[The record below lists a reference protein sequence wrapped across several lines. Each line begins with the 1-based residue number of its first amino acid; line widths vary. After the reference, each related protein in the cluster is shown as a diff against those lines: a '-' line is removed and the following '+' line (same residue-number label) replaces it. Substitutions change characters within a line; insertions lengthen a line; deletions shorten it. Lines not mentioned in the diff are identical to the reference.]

1 MIRVQNL
8 LHQFG
13 DRVVLDDVSFQ
24 VSKGEVVAVMG
35 ASGGG
40 KTTLLRI
47 LTGLLRPTS
56 GLVQLFDLDL
66 ATASSEAI
74 DRLRSR
80 LGVVFQSAALFD
92 FLNVFENVAFA
103 PRRRERL
110 KGEALAQ
117 RVAEKLALVGLQGT
131 ERLMPDELSGGMRKR
146 VAVAR
151 ALATDPEILFYDE
164 PTSGLDPVTRYSLDQ
179 LIRHV
184 NDTAHATSIV
194 VSHDLHSVLRLADR
208 VLFLHQGRLL
218 ADEPVARFKENPNPV
233 IREIIQKAEAEE
245 LAER

>member
-1 MIRVQNL
+1 MIRVEGL
-8 LHQFG
+8 RHQFG
-13 DRVVLDDVSFQ
+13 DRVVLDEISFE

-47 LTGLLRPTS
+47 LTGLLRPTA
-56 GLVQLFDLDL
+56 GVVRLFDTDL
-66 ATASSEAI
+66 ATARADAI
-74 DRLRSR
+74 DLLRPR
-80 LGVVFQSAALFD
+80 FGIVFQSAALFD

-110 KGEALAQ
+110 RGEALKQ
-117 RVAEKLALVGLQGT
+117 RVAEKLALVGLQDT
-131 ERLMPDELSGGMRKR
+131 ENLMPDELSGGMRKR

-179 LIRHV
+179 LIRDV
-184 NDTAHATSIV
+184 NDAAHATSIV

-218 ADEPVARFKENPNPV
+218 ADEPAERFRENSDPT
-233 IREIIQKAEAEE
+233 IREIIQKAEAET
-245 LAER
+245 LA

>member
-1 MIRVQNL
+1 MIRVEGL
-8 LHQFG
+8 RHQFG
-13 DRVVLDDVSFQ
+13 DRVVLDEISFE
-24 VSKGEVVAVMG
+24 VSKGEVVAIMG

-47 LTGLLRPTS
+47 LTGLLRPTA
-56 GLVQLFDLDL
+56 GVVRLFDTDL
-66 ATASSEAI
+66 ATARADII
-74 DRLRSR
+74 DLLRPR
-80 LGVVFQSAALFD
+80 IGVVFQSAALFD

-110 KGEALAQ
+110 RGEALKQ

-131 ERLMPDELSGGMRKR
+131 ENLMPDELSGGMRKR

-151 ALATDPEILFYDE
+151 ALATEPEVLFYDE

-179 LIRHV
+179 LIRDV
-184 NDTAHATSIV
+184 NDAAHATSIV

-218 ADEPVARFKENPNPV
+218 ADEPVERFKENSDPT
-233 IREIIQKAEAEE
+233 IREIIQKAEAET
-245 LAER
+245 LA

>member
-1 MIRVQNL
+1 MIRVEGL
-8 LHQFG
+8 RHQFG
-13 DRVVLDDVSFQ
+13 DRVVLDEVSFE
-24 VSKGEVVAVMG
+24 VTKGEVVAVMG

-47 LTGLLRPTS
+47 LTGLLRPTA
-56 GLVQLFDLDL
+56 GVVRLFDTDL
-66 ATASSEAI
+66 ATASGDEI
-74 DRLRSR
+74 DRLRPR

-92 FLNVFENVAFA
+92 FLSVFENVAFA
-103 PRRRERL
+103 PRRREGL

-117 RVAEKLALVGLQGT
+117 RVADRLALVGLQGT
-131 ERLMPDELSGGMRKR
+131 ENLMPDELSGGMRKR

-184 NDTAHATSIV
+184 NDATHATSIV

-218 ADEPVARFKENPNPV
+218 ADEPVGRFKENPDPT
-233 IREIIQKAEAEE
+233 IREIIRKAEAEE
-245 LAER
+245 LVER